1 MNNVWRCRNNLC
13 EQSNLIGSLCFLHPS
28 SLQTLSWAS
37 CLWQNCPMV
46 TCCVTQQAILPDRIE
61 VNEWLGGSNWLITS
75 NVIHYLWLQT
85 GTGCSPSIS
94 SFWPPALNQDKH
106 SFHAL
111 SKNIFCSF
119 EADCKLPSKLT
130 TPNDKQE
137 MQSCRMLNLTLPSW

>member
-13 EQSNLIGSLCFLHPS
+13 EQSNLIGSFCFLHPS
-28 SLQTLSWAS
+28 SLQTISRAS
-37 CLWQNCPMV
+37 CLCQNCPMV

-61 VNEWLGGSNWLITS
+61 VNEWLRGSNWLITS

-94 SFWPPALNQDKH
+94 PFWPPALNQDKH

-119 EADCKLPSKLT
+119 EADCKLLSKLT
-130 TPNDKQE
+130 TLKDKQE
-137 MQSCRMLNLTLPSW
+137 VQSCRMLNLTLPSW